1 MMYDNPTMFSW
12 LPSFLSDFWALLRGL
27 EVVQGVSLFSVLLAV
42 CLLVVAIRG
51 IVLKR

>member
-1 MMYDNPTMFSW
+1 MYDNPLSFGW
-12 LPSFLSDFWALLRGL
+12 LADFLGSFFGMLRAVN
-27 EVVQGVSLFSVLLAV
+27 VVSGVNLFSVMLAV

>member
-1 MMYDNPTMFSW
+1 MDMLSFFW
-12 LPSFLSDFWALLRGL
+12 LPAFLSGLWAYLKG
-27 EVVQGVSLFSVLLAV
+27 VTVSDGVSLYGVLLAV

>member
-1 MMYDNPTMFSW
+1 MDMLSFSW
-12 LPSFLSDFWALLRGL
+12 LPAFLSGLWAYFKG
-27 EVVQGVSLFSVLLAV
+27 VTVSDGVSLYGVLLAV

>member
-1 MMYDNPTMFSW
+1 MYDNPTSFGW
-12 LPSFLSDFWALLRGL
+12 LPDFLTDFWALLQGIQ
-27 EVVQGVSLFSVLLAV
+27 VSSGVSLFSLLLAV

>member
-1 MMYDNPTMFSW
+1 MYDNPTLFGW
-12 LPSFLSDFWALLRGL
+12 LPTFLNDFWALLRGL
-27 EVVQGVSLFSVLLAV
+27 EVAEGVSLFSVLLAV

>member
-1 MMYDNPTMFSW
+1 MYDNPTMFIW
-12 LPSFLSDFWALLRGL
+12 LPSFFNDFWALLCGL

>member
-1 MMYDNPTMFSW
+1 MDMLSFSW
-12 LPSFLSDFWALLRGL
+12 LPAFLSGLWAYLKGVSVS
-27 EVVQGVSLFSVLLAV
+27 EGVSLYGVLLAV

>member
-1 MMYDNPTMFSW
+1 MDMLSFAW
-12 LPSFLSDFWALLRGL
+12 LPAFLSGFWAYLK
-27 EVVQGVSLFSVLLAV
+27 GVFVADGVTLYGVLLAV

>member
-1 MMYDNPTMFSW
+1 MYDNPLSFSW
-12 LPSFLSDFWALLRGL
+12 LPDFLGSFFSMLRA
-27 EVVQGVSLFSVLLAV
+27 VAVQSGVSLFSVLLAV

>member
-1 MMYDNPTMFSW
+1 MYDNPTMFNW
-12 LPSFLSDFWALLRGL
+12 LPSFLDDFWALLRGL
-27 EVVQGVSLFSVLLAV
+27 EVVEGVSLFSVLLAV

>member
-1 MMYDNPTMFSW
+1 MYDNPLSFAW
-12 LPSFLSDFWALLRGL
+12 LGSFLDSFFAMLRAVN
-27 EVVQGVSLFSVLLAV
+27 VVDGVSLFSVMLAV